1 MDRYNYKNI
10 IFIAPYQELAEKAKL
25 VIGDMKLGINVVH
38 MNNLQDSVD
47 YINNYMKNH
56 NIEAVITRGGTALK
70 LKEEFSFPVVEIEVT
85 LLDIIKSIKKAKEY
99 SNKLGVIG
107 FKNVI
112 SNVASLS
119 AILELDIHEII
130 INSINEC
137 SIAVKYASELGVD
150 AIVGDRIAVE
160 TANRYGI
167 KGELIESDSYECI
180 TNAVYKAMN
189 IADIS
194 RRQIAHYEEL
204 RIITELTQS
213 GIIAVDKSGI
223 VTLFNAES
231 ERILNCK
238 ASDFISRE
246 LMKLMPE
253 LDIFDVLE
261 NGVKKFDEII
271 EVKEK
276 YIVVHKIPILIRGN
290 IDGAVITFQKTENI
304 HRLEQ
309 KVRKKMSEK
318 GHIAKFTFQDMIGE
332 SESISKII
340 QKAKNYSKVDSTI
353 LIHGDTGTGKEV
365 FAQSIHNESLRRNG
379 PFIAVNCAAL
389 PYTLLESEL
398 FGYVKGSF
406 TGAKDEGK
414 IGLFEQ
420 ANGGTIFLDEIGE
433 IPMEVQARLLRVL
446 QEGQVQKIGDD
457 KIITVDVRIISAT
470 NKNLKELIKDKKF
483 REDLYYRI
491 NVLNIKLPTLN
502 ERLEDIPV
510 FIKRFV
516 KEKATAYSKVILN
529 INDGVIEKL
538 CKIKYP
544 GNIRQLEN
552 IVERL
557 VVEAKD
563 GEIKATDLNAVLEED
578 TAVDDVFLSINT
590 ITKET
595 IEKALVVTNNNKTK
609 AAKILGIDRS
619 TLWRKIKELEIE

>member
-1 MDRYNYKNI
+1 MARYNYRNI
-10 IFIAPYQELAEKAKL
+10 IFIAPYQELAEKARL
-25 VIGDMKLGINVVH
+25 VVGDMKLGLNVVH
-38 MNNLQDSVD
+38 INNLQDSVD
-47 YINNYMKNH
+47 YVNKYLGNESID
-56 NIEAVITRGGTALK
+56 AVITRGGTALK
-70 LKEEFSFPVVEIEVT
+70 LKEMFSFPVVEIEVT
-85 LLDIIKSIKKAKEY
+85 LLDIIKSIQKARQY
-99 SNKLGVIG
+99 SNKIGVIG

-119 AILELDIHEII
+119 TILNLDIHEII

-180 TNAVYKAMN
+180 ANAIHKAIN
-189 IADIS
+189 IADVS

-238 ASDFISRE
+238 ANNFIGKDLME
-246 LMKLMPE
+246 LLPE
-253 LDIFDVLE
+253 IDIKEVIDA
-261 NGVKKFDEII
+261 GVKKFDEII

-276 YIVVHKIPILIRGN
+276 YLVIHKIPIVIKGN

-318 GHIAKFTFQDMIGE
+318 GHLARFTFQDMIGE
-332 SESISKII
+332 SSSVNQII
-340 QKAKNYSKVDSTI
+340 QKAKNYSRVNSTI

-406 TGAKDEGK
+406 TGARDEGK
-414 IGLFEQ
+414 TGLFEQ

-446 QEGQVQKIGDD
+446 QEGQVQRIGDD

-470 NKNLKELIKDKKF
+470 NKNLKELIKEKKF

-510 FIKRFV
+510 FIKRFM
-516 KEKATAYSKVILN
+516 KEKSSAYNKVILSIEDN
-529 INDGVIEKL
+529 VIEKL
-538 CKIKYP
+538 CRINYP

-557 VVEAKD
+557 VVEATD
-563 GEIKATDLNAVLEED
+563 GEIKARDLNLVLEDDTFED
-578 TAVDDVFLSINT
+578 EIFLSINS
-590 ITKET
+590 ITRET
-595 IEKALVVTNNNKTK
+595 IEKALTLTNNNKTK
-609 AAKILGIDRS
+609 ASKILGIDRS
-619 TLWRKIKELEIE
+619 TLWRKLKEMDME